1 MGQRSSTVKRS
12 LRIVALVIA
21 LLAVSLSSASAHERC
36 DGANLKFAEEFA
48 ELKSRL
54 GETMGEPLDCHEH
67 AANGDIIQHTSTG
80 KVFVRPSVGIPTF
93 TDGWRHWEL
102 TSDGIRMSSK
112 TTAYDVTIENL
123 TGTQPF
129 TPAIIATHRSAAQ
142 LFATGAAASPE
153 IQSVAE
159 NGDVPGLVQWW
170 HDNPDASHVAVAF
183 GAGEHPPIMP
193 GESSTITI
201 VADRGASYL
210 SVASMLICT
219 NDGFTGGAG
228 LALPEAFGETA
239 TYMARAY
246 DAGTERNTED
256 FADLV
261 PPCQPLRGVS
271 SDDAGTGMSNPDLAE
286 DGVIAHH
293 PGIDGDLPTSDLTV
307 DAHGWDI
314 DAPVMQITVT
324 QVGLVPTYE
333 VEIENLTAT
342 QPLTPAVVATHGSSL
357 QLFAR
362 GEAVIP
368 ELQDLA
374 ENGGVPGLHAAL
386 SDHADV
392 VDVAVAAAG
401 GPPPIM
407 PGASVTATL
416 TGGRGA
422 TYLSAAAMLIC
433 TNDGF
438 TGVAGLPLPS
448 MIGESAVHLAVAYD
462 AGTERNTEDFA
473 DLVPP
478 CQGLRGV
485 SSNDAGTGMSNP
497 DLAEG
502 GVVAHHVGIDGG
514 LPGSDLTIE
523 AHGWDTDAPV
533 VKITVTRIR

>member
-1 MGQRSSTVKRS
+1 MKRS

-21 LLAVSLSSASAHERC
+21 LFAISLSGASAHERC
-36 DGANLKFAEEFA
+36 DGANLKFAAEFA

-54 GETMGEPLDCHEH
+54 GDTMGDPLDCHEH
-67 AANGDIIQHTSTG
+67 AADGDIIQHTTTG
-80 KVFVRPSVGIPTF
+80 KAFIRPSVGIPTF

-102 TSDGIRMSSK
+102 TDDGIRMWSK
-112 TTAYDVTIENL
+112 TTAYDVTIKNL

-129 TPAIIATHRSAAQ
+129 TPAVVATHRSNVQ
-142 LFATGAAASPE
+142 LFVSGEAASPQ
-153 IQSVAE
+153 IRDVAE
-159 NGDVPGLVQWW
+159 NGSVPGLVQWW
-170 HDNPDASHVAVAF
+170 NDNPDASHVAVAV

-193 GESSTITI
+193 GEASTITI
-201 VADRGASYL
+201 VADRGADRL

-228 LALPEAFGETA
+228 LALPDAFGETA

-271 SDDAGTGMSNPDLAE
+271 SDDAGTGMSNPELAE
-286 DGVIAHH
+286 DWVIARHA
-293 PGIDGDLPTSDLTV
+293 GINGNLPTSDLTV

-324 QVGLVPTYE
+324 QVGLIPTYE
-333 VEIENLTAT
+333 VVIENLTGT

-362 GEAVIP
+362 GSAASP

-374 ENGGVPGLHAAL
+374 ENGGVPGLLAAL
-386 SDHADV
+386 RGDADV
-392 VDVAVAAAG
+392 ADVAVAAAG
-401 GPPPIM
+401 DPPPIM
-407 PGASVTATL
+407 PGAAVTATV
-416 TGGRGA
+416 TGGPDA
-422 TYLSAAAMLIC
+422 AYLSAAAMLIC

-438 TGVAGLPLPS
+438 IGVAGLPLPK
-448 MIGESAVHLAVAYD
+448 MIGESAEHTAVAYD

-485 SSNDAGTGMSNP
+485 SSDDAGTGMSNP

-502 GVVAHHVGIDGG
+502 GLIAHHVGIDGG
-514 LPGSDLTIE
+514 LPYSDLTVE
-523 AHGWDTDAPV
+523 AHGWDIEAPV

>member
-1 MGQRSSTVKRS
+1 MTRS
-12 LRIVALVIA
+12 LRIVALAIA
-21 LLAVSLSSASAHERC
+21 LFAIFVGGASARERC
-36 DGANLKFAEEFA
+36 DGANLQFAAEFA
-48 ELKSRL
+48 ELTSRL
-54 GETMGEPLDCHEH
+54 GDAMGEPLDCREH
-67 AANGDIIQHTSTG
+67 AANGDIIQHTTTG
-80 KVFVRPSVGIPTF
+80 TAFLRPSVGIPTF

-102 TSDGIRMSSK
+102 TNDGIRMWSK
-112 TTAYDVTIENL
+112 TTAYDVTIKSL
-123 TGTQPF
+123 TSAQPF
-129 TPAIIATHRSAAQ
+129 TPAVIATHRSNVQ
-142 LFATGAAASPE
+142 LFATGQPASPE
-153 IQSVAE
+153 IQDVAE
-159 NGDVPGLVQWW
+159 NGAVPGLVQWW

-183 GAGEHPPIMP
+183 GGGEHPPIMP
-193 GESSTITI
+193 GASSTITI
-201 VADRGASYL
+201 VADRGADQL

-228 LALPEAFGETA
+228 LALPEAFGQTA
-239 TYMARAY
+239 NYMARAY

-261 PPCQPLRGVS
+261 PPCQPLGGVS

-286 DGVIAHH
+286 DGVIARHGGVH
-293 PGIDGDLPTSDLTV
+293 GDLPTSDLKV
-307 DAHGWDI
+307 EAHGWDI

-333 VEIENLTAT
+333 VAIENLTGT

-357 QLFAR
+357 KLFGR
-362 GEAVIP
+362 GEAVSP

-386 SDHADV
+386 SDDADV

-407 PGASVTATL
+407 PGASVTATV
-416 TGGRGA
+416 TGGPGA

-438 TGVAGLPLPS
+438 SGVASLALPT
-448 MIGESAVHLAVAYD
+448 MIGEAVTPSAVAYD

-485 SSNDAGTGMSNP
+485 SSNDAGTGMSDP
-497 DLAEG
+497 ELAEG
-502 GVVAHHVGIDGG
+502 GVVAHHRGIDGA
-514 LPGSDLTIE
+514 LPTSDLTIE

>member
-1 MGQRSSTVKRS
+1 MTRS
-12 LRIVALVIA
+12 LRIAALVVALFA
-21 LLAVSLSSASAHERC
+21 MFVSGASAHVGC
-36 DGANLKFAEEFA
+36 ADGEKLKFAGEFA

-54 GETMGEPLDCHEH
+54 GDTMGEPLDCHEH
-67 AANGDIIQHTSTG
+67 AANGDIIQLTTTG
-80 KVFVRPSVGIPTF
+80 KAFVRPSVGIPTF

-102 TSDGIRMSSK
+102 TDKGIRMSSK
-112 TTAYDVTIENL
+112 TTAYDVTIKNL
-123 TGTQPF
+123 TSTQPF
-129 TPAIIATHRSAAQ
+129 TPAVIATHRSNVR
-142 LFATGAAASPE
+142 LFATGEVASAE
-153 IQSVAE
+153 IQDVAE
-159 NGDVPGLVQWW
+159 NGAVPGLVQWW

-193 GESSTITI
+193 GASSTITI
-201 VADRGASYL
+201 VADRGADRL

-228 LALPEAFGETA
+228 LALPAMFGETA

-271 SDDAGTGMSNPDLAE
+271 SDDTGTGMSNPDLAE
-286 DGVIAHH
+286 DWVIARHA
-293 PGIDGDLPTSDLTV
+293 GIRGDLPTSDLTV

-314 DAPVMQITVT
+314 YAPVMQITVT
-324 QVGLVPTYE
+324 QVGLIPTYE
-333 VEIENLTAT
+333 VVIENLTGT

-357 QLFAR
+357 RLFAR
-362 GEAVIP
+362 GETASA

-374 ENGGVPGLHAAL
+374 ENGGVPGLLAAL
-386 SDHADV
+386 SGNADV
-392 VDVAVAAAG
+392 ADVAVAAAG

-407 PGASVTATL
+407 PGAAVTATV
-416 TGGRGA
+416 TGGPDA
-422 TYLSAAAMLIC
+422 THLSAAAMLIC

-438 TGVAGLPLPS
+438 TGVAGLPLPG
-448 MIGESAVHLAVAYD
+448 MIGESAEHTAVAYD

-485 SSNDAGTGMSNP
+485 SSDDAGTGMSNP

-502 GVVAHHVGIDGG
+502 GLIAHHMGIDGG
-514 LPGSDLTIE
+514 LPYSDLTVE
-523 AHGWDTDAPV
+523 AHGWDIEAPV